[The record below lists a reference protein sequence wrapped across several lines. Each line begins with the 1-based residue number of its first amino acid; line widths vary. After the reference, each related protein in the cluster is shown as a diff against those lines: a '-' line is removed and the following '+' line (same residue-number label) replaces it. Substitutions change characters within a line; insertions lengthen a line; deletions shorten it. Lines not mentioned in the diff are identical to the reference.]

1 MEFKKYQHI
10 ERFGTTEVEG
20 IQNGKCYIFPK
31 IDGTNASLWWNN
43 GLKAGSRNRE
53 LSIDNDN
60 AGFYKWALGQEHI
73 IQFLKSNPEV
83 RLYGEWL
90 VPHTLKTYNDN
101 AWRNFYVFDVI
112 IGNEYT
118 DYTKYSELLQQ
129 HNIEY
134 IPPICIINNPLYER
148 LIGLLEQND
157 YLVKD
162 GNGIGEGIVIKNY
175 DYKNKYGR
183 VVWAKIVSNEFKGKH
198 KKAMPNEIK
207 EKNLVEKDIVDKYI
221 TRSLLDKEQS
231 KIENEMNG
239 WSSKYIPRLINVVF
253 YNLIREESWNFV
265 KEFKNPTIDFKRL
278 SFFTTS
284 KIKELK
290 PDVFN

>member
-31 IDGTNASLWWNN
+31 IDGTNASLWWSN

-73 IQFLKSNPEV
+73 IQFLKSHQNV

-101 AWRNFYVFDVI
+101 AWMNFYVFDVMV
-112 IGNEYT
+112 GDEYV
-118 DYTKYSELLQQ
+118 DFGSYSSELQQ
-129 HNIEY
+129 YNIEY
-134 IPPICIINNPLYER
+134 IPAICIINNPSYER

-278 SFFTTS
+278 SFFTTT

>member
-1 MEFKKYQHI
+1 MEFIKYQHI
-10 ERFGTTEVEG
+10 ERLGTTEVEG

-31 IDGTNASLWWNN
+31 IDGTNASLWWDNE
-43 GLKAGSRNRE
+43 LKAGSRNRE

-60 AGFYKWALGQEHI
+60 AGFYKWALEQKHI
-73 IQFLKSNPEV
+73 IQFLKSHPEV

-101 AWRNFYVFDVI
+101 AWRNFYVFDVM
-112 IGNEYT
+112 IGNEYA

-134 IPPICIINNPLYER
+134 IPPICIINNPSYER
-148 LIGLLEQND
+148 LIGLLDNNN

-162 GNGIGEGIVIKNY
+162 GCGIGEGIVIKNY
-175 DYKNKYGR
+175 NYKNKYGR
-183 VVWAKIVSNEFKGKH
+183 VVWAKIVSNEFKCKH
-198 KKAMPNEIK
+198 LKAMPNEIK
-207 EKNLVEKDIVDKYI
+207 GKNIVEQEIVDKYI
-221 TRSLLDKEQS
+221 TKSLIDKEQS

-265 KEFKNPTIDFKRL
+265 KDFKNPTIDFKRL
-278 SFFTTS
+278 SFFTTT

>member
-1 MEFKKYQHI
+1 MEFIKYQHI

-31 IDGTNASLWWNN
+31 IDGTNASLWWSN

-101 AWRNFYVFDVI
+101 AWRNFYVFDVM

-134 IPPICIINNPLYER
+134 IPPICIINNPSYER